1 MENKKGILKMIG
13 TIVLFLMATF
23 LPIQNKAVVIGLY
36 VVSYLCVG
44 LEIILKSL
52 HNIRKG
58 EIFDENLLM
67 TIATIGAFA
76 IGKYAE
82 AIAVMLLYQIGE
94 MFQDYATDKSKK
106 SITELMDIRPDYAN
120 LKQNGQI
127 QKVNPN
133 VVKVGDIIV
142 VKPGEKIPLDGIL
155 VKGDTMLD
163 MSALTGESVPQKVE
177 EQEEV
182 LSGCINM
189 NHLIEVKVT
198 KVFQESTVSKI
209 LDLVQNSSH
218 KKSKSENFITKFA
231 KYYTPVV
238 VIVAFLLA
246 VGMPLLTGET
256 FSKWVYRALVFLV
269 ISCPCALVISV
280 PLSFFAGIGAS
291 AKKGILVKGGNYLEQ
306 LAKAQ
311 IMVFDKTGTLTKG
324 VFRVQKMMCAPGV
337 EKEELLRYAAY
348 TENYST
354 HPIAHS
360 VLEAYGKEIDTTHIE
375 KVEELTGKGI
385 QATIEGKELLVGN
398 DKLMQEFQI
407 PIRKVQEIGTIL
419 YVAMDGKYAG
429 YLVIADETKVDAVKA
444 MQDLRKQG
452 VEKLVM
458 LTGDK
463 KQVGEAM
470 AKKLQMDQVYS
481 ELLPDQKVAKVEALL
496 QQKKANKTLA
506 FIGDGINDAPVLA
519 RADIGIAMGA
529 MGSDAAIEAADIVLM
544 TDEPSKIAETMKIT
558 RKTLRIVKENIV
570 FAISVKI
577 LILILGVFGI
587 STMWEAVFADVGVSF
602 LAILNA
608 IRVLKVK

>member
-1 MENKKGILKMIG
+1 MIG
-13 TIVLFLMATF
+13 SIVFFLMATF
-23 LPIQNKAVVIGLY
+23 LPIQNETVVMGLY

-155 VKGDTMLD
+155 IKGDTMLD
-163 MSALTGESVPQKVE
+163 MSALTGESVPQKVG

-189 NHLIEVKVT
+189 NHLIEVRVT

-246 VGMPLLTGET
+246 VGMPLLTGEV
-256 FSKWVYRALVFLV
+256 FSKWEYRALVFLV

-324 VFRVQKMMCAPGV
+324 VFRVQKMMCAPGI

-348 TENYST
+348 AENYSN

-360 VLEAYGKEIDTTHIE
+360 VLEAYGKEIDTTKIE

-407 PIRKVQEIGTIL
+407 PIRKLQEIGTIL
-419 YVAMDGKYAG
+419 YVAMDRKYAG

-463 KQVGEAM
+463 KQVGEAV

-481 ELLPDQKVAKVEALL
+481 ELLPDQKVAKVETLL
-496 QQKKANKTLA
+496 QEKKDHKTLA

-544 TDEPSKIAETMKIT
+544 TDEPSKIAETMKIA
-558 RKTLRIVKENIV
+558 RKTLRIVKENIF

-577 LILILGVFGI
+577 LILILGAFGI

>member
-1 MENKKGILKMIG
+1 MIG
-13 TIVLFLMATF
+13 TIVFFLMATF
-23 LPIQNKAVVIGLY
+23 LPIQNETVVMGLY

-52 HNIRKG
+52 RNIRKG

-189 NHLIEVKVT
+189 NHLIEVRVT

-246 VGMPLLTGET
+246 VGMPLLTGEA

-324 VFRVQKMMCAPGV
+324 VFRVQKMMCAPGI

-348 TENYST
+348 AENYST
-354 HPIAHS
+354 HPIAQS
-360 VLEAYGKEIDTTHIE
+360 VLEAYGKEIDTTQIE

-463 KQVGEAM
+463 KQVGEAV

-481 ELLPDQKVAKVEALL
+481 ELLPDQKVSKVEALL
-496 QQKKANKTLA
+496 QEKKAHKTLA

-544 TDEPSKIAETMKIT
+544 TDEPSKIAETMKIA

-577 LILILGVFGI
+577 LILILGAFGI

-608 IRVLKVK
+608 IRVLKVR

>member
-246 VGMPLLTGET
+246 VGMPLLTGEA

-348 TENYST
+348 AENYST

-407 PIRKVQEIGTIL
+407 PILKVQEIGTIL

-544 TDEPSKIAETMKIT
+544 TDEPSKIAETMKIA

-577 LILILGVFGI
+577 LILILGAFGI

>member
-246 VGMPLLTGET
+246 VGMPLLTGEA

-348 TENYST
+348 AENYST

-463 KQVGEAM
+463 KQVGEAV

-544 TDEPSKIAETMKIT
+544 TDEPSKIAETMKIA

-577 LILILGVFGI
+577 LILILGAFGI

>member
-246 VGMPLLTGET
+246 VGMPLLTGEA

>member
-246 VGMPLLTGET
+246 VGMPLLTGEA

-348 TENYST
+348 AENYST

-544 TDEPSKIAETMKIT
+544 TDEPSKIAETMKIA

-577 LILILGVFGI
+577 LILILGAFGI

>member
-1 MENKKGILKMIG
+1 
-13 TIVLFLMATF
+13 
-23 LPIQNKAVVIGLY
+23 
-36 VVSYLCVG
+36 
-44 LEIILKSL
+44 
-52 HNIRKG
+52 
-58 EIFDENLLM
+58 
-67 TIATIGAFA
+67 
-76 IGKYAE
+76 
-82 AIAVMLLYQIGE
+82 
-94 MFQDYATDKSKK
+94 
-106 SITELMDIRPDYAN
+106 
-120 LKQNGQI
+120 
-127 QKVNPN
+127 
-133 VVKVGDIIV
+133 
-142 VKPGEKIPLDGIL
+142 
-155 VKGDTMLD
+155 
-163 MSALTGESVPQKVE
+163 
-177 EQEEV
+177 
-182 LSGCINM
+182 
-189 NHLIEVKVT
+189 
-198 KVFQESTVSKI
+198 
-209 LDLVQNSSH
+209 
-218 KKSKSENFITKFA
+218 
-231 KYYTPVV
+231 
-238 VIVAFLLA
+238 
-246 VGMPLLTGET
+246 
-256 FSKWVYRALVFLV
+256 
-269 ISCPCALVISV
+269 
-280 PLSFFAGIGAS
+280 
-291 AKKGILVKGGNYLEQ
+291 
-306 LAKAQ
+306 
-311 IMVFDKTGTLTKG
+311 MVFDKTGTLTKG

-348 TENYST
+348 AENYST

-429 YLVIADETKVDAVKA
+429 YLIIADETKVDAVKA

-463 KQVGEAM
+463 KQVGEAV

>member
-577 LILILGVFGI
+577 LILILGAFGI

>member
-544 TDEPSKIAETMKIT
+544 TDEPSKIAEAMKIT

>member
-163 MSALTGESVPQKVE
+163 MSALTGESIPQKVE

-246 VGMPLLTGET
+246 VGMPLLTGEA

-348 TENYST
+348 AENYST

-429 YLVIADETKVDAVKA
+429 YLVIADEIKVDAVKA

-463 KQVGEAM
+463 KQVGEAV

-544 TDEPSKIAETMKIT
+544 TDEPSKIAETMKIA

-577 LILILGVFGI
+577 LILILGAFGI

>member
-246 VGMPLLTGET
+246 VGMPLLTGEA

-529 MGSDAAIEAADIVLM
+529 MGSDAAIEAVDIVLM

>member
-1 MENKKGILKMIG
+1 MENKKDILKMIG
-13 TIVLFLMATF
+13 SIVFFLMATF
-23 LPIQNKAVVIGLY
+23 LPIQNETVVMGLY

-155 VKGDTMLD
+155 IKGDTMLD
-163 MSALTGESVPQKVE
+163 MSALTGESVPQKVG

-189 NHLIEVKVT
+189 NHLIEVRVT

-246 VGMPLLTGET
+246 VGMPLLTGEV
-256 FSKWVYRALVFLV
+256 FSKWEYRALVFLV

-324 VFRVQKMMCAPGV
+324 VFRVQKMMCAPGI

-348 TENYST
+348 AENYSN

-360 VLEAYGKEIDTTHIE
+360 VLEAYGKEIDTTKIE

-407 PIRKVQEIGTIL
+407 PIRKLQEIGTIL
-419 YVAMDGKYAG
+419 YVAMDRKYAG

-463 KQVGEAM
+463 KQVGEAV

-481 ELLPDQKVAKVEALL
+481 ELLPDQKVAKVETLL
-496 QQKKANKTLA
+496 QEKKDHKTLA

-544 TDEPSKIAETMKIT
+544 TDEPSKIAETMKIA
-558 RKTLRIVKENIV
+558 RKTLRIVKENIF

-577 LILILGVFGI
+577 LILILGAFGI

>member
-246 VGMPLLTGET
+246 VGMPLLTGEA

-348 TENYST
+348 AENYST

-429 YLVIADETKVDAVKA
+429 YLIIADETKVDAVKA

-570 FAISVKI
+570 FAVSVKI

>member
-246 VGMPLLTGET
+246 VGMPLLTGEA

-348 TENYST
+348 AENYST

>member
-246 VGMPLLTGET
+246 VGMPLLTGEA

-348 TENYST
+348 AENYST

-429 YLVIADETKVDAVKA
+429 YLIIADETKVDAVKA

-463 KQVGEAM
+463 KQVGEAV

>member
-1 MENKKGILKMIG
+1 MIG
-13 TIVLFLMATF
+13 TIVFFLMATF
-23 LPIQNKAVVIGLY
+23 LPIQNETVVMGLY

-155 VKGDTMLD
+155 IKGDTMLD
-163 MSALTGESVPQKVE
+163 MSALTGESVPQKVG

-189 NHLIEVKVT
+189 NHLIEVRVT

-246 VGMPLLTGET
+246 VGMPLLTGEV

-324 VFRVQKMMCAPGV
+324 VFRVQKMMCAPGI

-348 TENYST
+348 AENYSN

-360 VLEAYGKEIDTTHIE
+360 VLEAYGKEIDTTKIE

-407 PIRKVQEIGTIL
+407 PIRKLQEIGTIL
-419 YVAMDGKYAG
+419 YVAMDRKYAG

-463 KQVGEAM
+463 KQVGEAV

-481 ELLPDQKVAKVEALL
+481 ELLPDQKVAKVETLL
-496 QQKKANKTLA
+496 QEKKDHKTLA

-544 TDEPSKIAETMKIT
+544 TDEPSKIAETMKIA

-577 LILILGVFGI
+577 LILILGAFGI

>member
-1 MENKKGILKMIG
+1 MENKKDILKMIG
-13 TIVLFLMATF
+13 TIVFFLMATF
-23 LPIQNKAVVIGLY
+23 LPIQNETVVMGLY

-155 VKGDTMLD
+155 IKGDTMLD
-163 MSALTGESVPQKVE
+163 MSALTGESVPQKVG

-189 NHLIEVKVT
+189 NHLIEVRVT

-246 VGMPLLTGET
+246 VGMPLLTGEV

-324 VFRVQKMMCAPGV
+324 VFRVQKMMCAPGI

-348 TENYST
+348 AENYSN

-360 VLEAYGKEIDTTHIE
+360 VLEAYGKEIDTTKIE

-407 PIRKVQEIGTIL
+407 PIRKLQEIGTIL
-419 YVAMDGKYAG
+419 YVAMDRKYAG

-463 KQVGEAM
+463 KQVGEAV

-481 ELLPDQKVAKVEALL
+481 ELLPDQKVAKVETLL
-496 QQKKANKTLA
+496 QEKKDHKTLA

-544 TDEPSKIAETMKIT
+544 TDEPSKIAETMKIA

-577 LILILGVFGI
+577 LILILGAFGI

>member
-246 VGMPLLTGET
+246 VGMPLLTGEA

-348 TENYST
+348 AENYST

-429 YLVIADETKVDAVKA
+429 YLVIADEIKVDAVKA
-444 MQDLRKQG
+444 MQELRKQG

-463 KQVGEAM
+463 KQVGEAV

>member
-246 VGMPLLTGET
+246 VGMPLLTGEA

-348 TENYST
+348 AENYST

-429 YLVIADETKVDAVKA
+429 YLVIADEIKVDAVKA

-463 KQVGEAM
+463 KQVGEAV

-577 LILILGVFGI
+577 LILILGAFGI